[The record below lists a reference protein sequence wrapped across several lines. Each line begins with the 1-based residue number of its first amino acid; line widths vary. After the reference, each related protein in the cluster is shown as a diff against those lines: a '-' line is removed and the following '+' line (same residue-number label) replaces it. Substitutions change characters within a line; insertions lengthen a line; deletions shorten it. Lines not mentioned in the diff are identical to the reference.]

1 MTQRKADHV
10 QAEATNAA
18 TDHLTNTVPPHLTH
32 DDPLL
37 SCLVALT
44 RLHGRPHTGQSLIA
58 GLPIDEGK
66 RLTLALLPR
75 AAARA
80 QLSARLVRRELEGMP
95 TGLLPALLVL
105 KGGRACLLLEVKPDG
120 YVIQHSEIPSAVE
133 ISKEELESQY
143 DGFTYFIRP
152 VFRFEQRVKEKLA
165 KQTGHWFWDV
175 ALANR
180 KLYRDALIAALLI
193 NIFALSMP
201 LFTLNVYDRV
211 LPNNA
216 IDTLWVL
223 AIGIGLVVVFNLVLT
238 SVRAYVVDA
247 ASKRVDVTLSAQ
259 IMERVLDLRMENRPV
274 SVGSFAANLRSFE
287 SVRDFIASAS
297 LTTLVDLPFVFLF
310 LAVLAWISPWLL
322 LPPVVAI
329 IVVLVVSFFSQ
340 ARMNRLIRQ
349 QFQASAQRNATLV
362 ESLSALETV
371 KALNAQGIAQRQW
384 EASTQYLAR
393 LGNRIKTISSLT
405 VNFVQ
410 ACQQMVTISVVVT
423 GVYLFQEAQLTM
435 GGIIAASM
443 IAGRCLAPL
452 GQVAGLM
459 MQFQNARA
467 SLDSIDSYMNMPV
480 ERPAEKAFLP
490 RPFLKGDIELR
501 DVEFSYPHSSQPSL
515 RGVNLKIRQGEKV
528 GIIGRI
534 GSGKSTLERIILG
547 LYAPTTGTV
556 LIDGID
562 IKQIDPADLRR
573 AIGYVPQDPV
583 LFYGSLRHN
592 LSMGAPFADARQVMA
607 VAEAAGIDSLADSH
621 PEGYDMLIGERGDS
635 LSGGQ
640 RQSVAIARALIN
652 NPPIL
657 LLDEPSSNMDNQ
669 SEAALKVRLGEL
681 AVDKTL
687 VLITHRSTL
696 LELVDRLI
704 VIDKGVIVADG
715 PKAQVVEALRQ
726 GRVGQ
731 VKRTA

>member
-1 MTQRKADHV
+1 MTQHPRVKAAD
-10 QAEATNAA
+10 QLA
-18 TDHLTNTVPPHLTH
+18 DSVPPHLTH

-37 SCLVALT
+37 ACLVALT
-44 RLHGRPHTGQSLIA
+44 RMHGRPHTGQALIA
-58 GLPIDEGK
+58 GLPIDAGN

-80 QLSARLVRRELEGMP
+80 QLSARLVRRSLEGMP

-105 KGGRACLLLEVKPDG
+105 KGERACLLLEIKPDS
-120 YVIQHSEIPSAVE
+120 YVIQYSESPSAVE
-133 ISKEELESQY
+133 VSKGELESQY

-152 VFRFEQRVKEKLA
+152 VFRFEQRVKEKTA
-165 KQTGHWFWDV
+165 ERTGHWFWDV
-175 ALANR
+175 ALSNWR
-180 KLYRDALIAALLI
+180 LYRDALVAAVLI
-193 NIFALSMP
+193 NIFALALP
-201 LFTLNVYDRV
+201 LFTMNVYDRV
-211 LPNNA
+211 VPNNA
-216 IDTLWVL
+216 VDTLWVL
-223 AIGIGLVVVFNLVLT
+223 ALGIALVLVFNMVLT
-238 SVRAYVVDA
+238 SVRAYVVDT

-259 IMERVLDLRMENRPV
+259 IMERVLDLRMESRPV

-297 LTTLVDLPFVFLF
+297 LTTLVDLPFVLLF
-310 LAVLAWISPWLL
+310 LAVLAWISPWMLI
-322 LPPVVAI
+322 PPVVAI
-329 IVVLVVSFFSQ
+329 VVVLVVSYFSQ
-340 ARMNRLIRQ
+340 ARMDKLIRQ

-362 ESLSALETV
+362 ESLAALETV

-384 EASTQYLAR
+384 EASTQFLAR
-393 LGNRIKTISSLT
+393 LGSRIKTISSVT

-410 ACQQMVTISVVVT
+410 MAQQLVTVSVIIV
-423 GVYLFQEAQLTM
+423 GAYLIQDAQLSL

-459 MQFQNARA
+459 MQFQNART
-467 SLDSIDSYMNMPV
+467 SLESVDNYMKMPV

-501 DVEFSYPHSSQPSL
+501 GVEFTYPNSSQASL
-515 RGVNLKIRQGEKV
+515 SGINLKIRQGEKV

-534 GSGKSTLERIILG
+534 GSGKSTLEKIILG
-547 LYAPTTGTV
+547 LYAPTAGTV
-556 LIDGID
+556 LVDGID
-562 IKQIDPADLRR
+562 IQQIDPADLRR

-583 LFYGSLRHN
+583 LFYGTLRHN
-592 LSMGAPFADARQVMA
+592 LAMGAPFADARQVMA
-607 VAEAAGIDSLADSH
+607 VAETAGIDGLADGH

-669 SEAALKVRLGEL
+669 SEVALKTRLRDI

-687 VLITHRSTL
+687 ILVTHRTSL
-696 LELVDRLI
+696 LDIVDRL
-704 VIDKGVIVADG
+704 VVVDKGTIVADG
-715 PKAQVVEALRQ
+715 PKEQVVEALRQ
-726 GRVGQ
+726 GRIGQ
-731 VKRTA
+731 ARRTA